1 MIKKC
6 LGCGSLL
13 QSSYINEEG
22 YVDEKHMDHSILCE
36 RCFRIRHYGD
46 YQVISKQ
53 NSDFYPLLEHI
64 NESQDLVVL
73 VVDLFQIPKDL
84 EVLSRLLTNDVLLV
98 LTKRDL
104 FSYDIYDEKFMQYM
118 KRYSFHYVDSLIIS
132 SEKNYHFDLL
142 IDFIHKYQKSS
153 RVYVVGY
160 TNAGKSTMINQLI
173 KNYTSLD
180 PIITTSNL
188 PSTTLQSI
196 FIDIDDHLTIVDTP
210 GILEE
215 NSMITLA
222 DGHMLKRIVPKKTI
236 KPRTY
241 QIKIPQSLVIPGLLV
256 VSVALI
262 GSVTVFLNNDLKIDR
277 YYKDVCCDDLVG
289 HELDVLD
296 GQDVVIAGLGF
307 LKFKGANQV
316 VVYTLTQVDVYVR
329 DSLI

>member
-222 DGHMLKRIVPKKTI
+222 DAHMLKRIVPKKTI

-241 QIKIPQSLVIPGLLV
+241 QIKIPQSLVIPDLLV

>member
-173 KNYTSLD
+173 KNYASLD

-289 HELDVLD
+289 HELDILD

-316 VVYTLTQVDVYVR
+316 VVYTLSQVDVYVR